1 MSAEQKL
8 FLTERSKTSRL
19 NVYFEISWCCL
30 RRTKNHS
37 FCANL
42 TSILWVLKMKFN
54 RLATLAGGCSI
65 LMASVV
71 LSASASEF
79 KTDRSNKQTVRP
91 HKISQRINS
100 SKVKANSAK
109 SLGVIPAIDLT
120 KTPQL
125 LSQQTIDQTNPTP
138 VNDPATPSGVT
149 VPIDASP
156 TTTPTNPAP
165 TLDGAPATDPAPA
178 PTAPSSTEPQFPSG
192 EQVKPDPSTV
202 DPGRRT
208 RSGSSYVGIGANVGG
223 FGNTSVGSP
232 GLMLYGKVGLTRY
245 FSIRPAVVTDFSN
258 DATFILPATF
268 DLAPIRL
275 GSVNDNAISVAPYIG
290 GGATVTTDGDARAL
304 LTGGVDVPISSRLT
318 ATLGLNTTFGDDVD
332 LGGFIGVGYNF

>member
-1 MSAEQKL
+1 MKYNH
-8 FLTERSKTSRL
+8 LT
-19 NVYFEISWCCL
+19 
-30 RRTKNHS
+30 
-37 FCANL
+37 
-42 TSILWVLKMKFN
+42 
-54 RLATLAGGCSI
+54 TLAGCCSI
-65 LMASVV
+65 LMVSAA
-71 LSASASEF
+71 LSASASETVTY
-79 KTDRSNKQTVRP
+79 KSSKQTTHPFKV
-91 HKISQRINS
+91 SQRINS

-109 SLGVIPAIDLT
+109 SLGVIPAINLK

-125 LSQQTIDQTNPTP
+125 LSQQTIDQTNPAP

-149 VPIDASP
+149 VPIDSPP
-156 TTTPTNPAP
+156 TTTPTNPSP
-165 TLDGAPATDPAPA
+165 TLDSAPA
-178 PTAPSSTEPQFPSG
+178 PTAPSSTENQFPSS
-192 EQVKPDPSTV
+192 EQVKPDPSNIK
-202 DPGRRT
+202 PGRRT

-232 GLMLYGKVGLTRY
+232 GLMLYSKVGLTRY
-245 FSIRPAVVTDFSN
+245 FSVRPAVVTDFSN

-290 GGATVTTDGDARAL
+290 GGATVSTDGDVRGL

-318 ATLGLNTTFGDDVD
+318 ATLGLNTTFGGDVD

>member
-1 MSAEQKL
+1 
-8 FLTERSKTSRL
+8 
-19 NVYFEISWCCL
+19 
-30 RRTKNHS
+30 
-37 FCANL
+37 
-42 TSILWVLKMKFN
+42 MKFN
-54 RLATLAGGCSI
+54 RLAILAGCCSI
-65 LMASVV
+65 LMASAT
-71 LSASASEF
+71 LSASASEI
-79 KTDRSNKQTVRP
+79 KTDRSNKSTVRSY
-91 HKISQRINS
+91 KIAQRPTS
-100 SKVKANSAK
+100 SKVKANTAK

-125 LSQQTIDQTNPTP
+125 LSQQTIDQTNPIP
-138 VNDPATPSGVT
+138 ANDPATPSGVT
-149 VPIDASP
+149 VPLDSSP
-156 TTTPTNPAP
+156 STTTPTSPAP
-165 TLDGAPATDPAPA
+165 TTQSPALDAAPVPEPAPA
-178 PTAPSSTEPQFPSG
+178 PTAPSSSEPQFPSG

-232 GLMLYGKVGLTRY
+232 GLILYSKVGLTRY
-245 FSIRPAVVTDFSN
+245 FSVRPAVVTDFSN

-275 GSVNDNAISVAPYIG
+275 GSVNDNAISIAPYIG

-304 LTGGVDVPISSRLT
+304 LTGGIDVPINSRFT

>member
-1 MSAEQKL
+1 MQYI
-8 FLTERSKTSRL
+8 RL
-19 NVYFEISWCCL
+19 I
-30 RRTKNHS
+30 
-37 FCANL
+37 
-42 TSILWVLKMKFN
+42 
-54 RLATLAGGCSI
+54 TLAGCCST
-65 LMASVV
+65 LMVSVA
-71 LSASASEF
+71 LSASASEI
-79 KTDRSNKQTVRP
+79 KTHDSNKQTVRP
-91 HKISQRINS
+91 LKISQRINS

-109 SLGVIPAIDLT
+109 SLGVIPAIDLA

-149 VPIDASP
+149 VPIDPSP
-156 TTTPTNPAP
+156 PSPAP
-165 TLDGAPATDPAPA
+165 TTPSPTLDSAPAPDPASV

-202 DPGRRT
+202 NPGRRT

-232 GLMLYGKVGLTRY
+232 GLILYSKVGLTRY
-245 FSIRPAVVTDFSN
+245 FSVRPAVVTDFSN

>member
-1 MSAEQKL
+1 MQYIR
-8 FLTERSKTSRL
+8 LT
-19 NVYFEISWCCL
+19 
-30 RRTKNHS
+30 
-37 FCANL
+37 
-42 TSILWVLKMKFN
+42 
-54 RLATLAGGCSI
+54 TLAGCCSI
-65 LMASVV
+65 LIAAVT
-71 LSASASEF
+71 LSASASEI
-79 KTDRSNKQTVRP
+79 KTHHSNKQTVRP
-91 HKISQRINS
+91 LKISQRINS

-109 SLGVIPAIDLT
+109 SLGVIPAIDLK

-149 VPIDASP
+149 VPIDPSP
-156 TTTPTNPAP
+156 TTTPTSPTPTTPSP
-165 TLDGAPATDPAPA
+165 TLDSAPAPDPAPS
-178 PTAPSSTEPQFPSG
+178 PTAPSSAEPQFPSG
-192 EQVKPDPSTV
+192 EQVKPDPSNI

-232 GLMLYGKVGLTRY
+232 GLMLYSKVGLTRY
-245 FSIRPAVVTDFSN
+245 FSVRPAVVTDFSN

-290 GGATVTTDGDARAL
+290 GGATITTDGDARAL

-318 ATLGLNTTFGDDVD
+318 ATLGLNTTFGGDVD

>member
-1 MSAEQKL
+1 MKYIR
-8 FLTERSKTSRL
+8 LT
-19 NVYFEISWCCL
+19 
-30 RRTKNHS
+30 
-37 FCANL
+37 
-42 TSILWVLKMKFN
+42 
-54 RLATLAGGCSI
+54 TLAGCCSI
-65 LMASVV
+65 LMVSVA
-71 LSASASEF
+71 LSASAS
-79 KTDRSNKQTVRP
+79 KIKAHNSSNQTVR
-91 HKISQRINS
+91 SFNLAQRLNS

-109 SLGVIPAIDLT
+109 SLGVIPAIDLA

-149 VPIDASP
+149 VPIDSSP
-156 TTTPTNPAP
+156 TTPSPA
-165 TLDGAPATDPAPA
+165 LDSAPA
-178 PTAPSSTEPQFPSG
+178 PTVPSSTEPQFPSG
-192 EQVKPDPSTV
+192 EQVKPNPRTI

-232 GLMLYGKVGLTRY
+232 GLMLYSKVGLTRY
-245 FSIRPAVVTDFSN
+245 FSVRPAVVTDFSN

-290 GGATVTTDGDARAL
+290 GGAAVTTDGDVRAL

-318 ATLGLNTTFGDDVD
+318 ATLGLNTTFGGDVD

>member
-1 MSAEQKL
+1 MKYYR
-8 FLTERSKTSRL
+8 LT
-19 NVYFEISWCCL
+19 I
-30 RRTKNHS
+30 
-37 FCANL
+37 
-42 TSILWVLKMKFN
+42 
-54 RLATLAGGCSI
+54 LAGCCSI
-65 LMASVV
+65 LMGSVAF
-71 LSASASEF
+71 SASASETVTH
-79 KTDRSNKQTVRP
+79 KSSKQTTKPFKV
-91 HKISQRINS
+91 SQRLS
-100 SKVKANSAK
+100 STKAKANSAK

-125 LSQQTIDQTNPTP
+125 LSQQTIDQTNPAP

-149 VPIDASP
+149 VPIDSPP
-156 TTTPTNPAP
+156 TTTPTNPSP
-165 TLDGAPATDPAPA
+165 TLDSTPSPDPAPA
-178 PTAPSSTEPQFPSG
+178 PTTPSSTEPQFPSG
-192 EQVKPDPSTV
+192 EQVKPDPS
-202 DPGRRT
+202 DINPGRRT

-232 GLMLYGKVGLTRY
+232 GLMLYSKVGLTRY
-245 FSIRPAVVTDFSN
+245 FSVRPAVVTDFSN
-258 DATFILPATF
+258 DATFLLPATF

-318 ATLGLNTTFGDDVD
+318 ATLGLNTTFGGDVD